1 MREAASEQHF
11 LLGERTSG
19 SKPLLAKKSERHD
32 RSILGWVKNRGLHV
46 MLKISAEQLGEEE
59 SSKVGQQNMDVS
71 ERWVDVSSFC
81 FHSMPRPECCDNQTR
96 QLLPLFLQFLIC
108 LPLGFPEFFGYYVH
122 IVLQINPSPL
132 GR

>member
-1 MREAASEQHF
+1 
-11 LLGERTSG
+11 
-19 SKPLLAKKSERHD
+19 
-32 RSILGWVKNRGLHV
+32 

-96 QLLPLFLQFLIC
+96 RLLPLFLQFLIC
-108 LPLGFPEFFGYYVH
+108 LLVGFPEFFGYYVH
-122 IVLQINPSPL
+122 IVLQINPLLWGDNHSSFLLKGYTNPL
-132 GR
+132 LEKLNAV